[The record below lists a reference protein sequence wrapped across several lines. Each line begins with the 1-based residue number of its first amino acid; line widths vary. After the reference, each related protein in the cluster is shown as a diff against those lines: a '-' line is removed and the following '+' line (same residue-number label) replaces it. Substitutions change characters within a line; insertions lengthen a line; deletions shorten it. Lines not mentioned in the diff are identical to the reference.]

1 MAGSDEKANPFG
13 VLVCGGG
20 NAAQV
25 AGSMFAA
32 RYETYAISLFQDE
45 AARWKSAMMN
55 PRWNDTLAPGME
67 LTLDTGRKLQS
78 RLTDIT
84 NDPKVVEK
92 VNVVVLAVPSFAHGQ
107 YFEAFAPYMK
117 PGTIV
122 AVMPAR
128 SGGDI
133 LFSKCLGDKAKDM
146 IFVGF
151 ETLPWACRFTEW
163 GRRATILGTKE
174 NILAAVTPP
183 SQAKK
188 ALATLQGLLGV
199 FPFVQESPNN
209 FGISLRNP
217 GAVIHPGVMY
227 GRWCDEKWDGKP
239 VAEKPL
245 FYQGVDEF
253 TQTVLEGLT
262 SEIQEI
268 KKAVV
273 AKVPGLDLKDA
284 CTLYE
289 WYMACYEN
297 QISDK
302 SSLMRAMNT
311 CSAYTGLTHPMKD
324 QDGGFMPDLK
334 YRYLAED
341 VPTGLC
347 FMKGTAE
354 IFGVASPTM
363 DKVVAWAQKQIGMEI
378 IVDGKMSGKDIAK
391 TRAPQG
397 MGVSDADAFIKACQL
412 A

>member
-1 MAGSDEKANPFG
+1 MLK
-13 VLVCGGG
+13 
-20 NAAQV
+20 
-25 AGSMFAA
+25 
-32 RYETYAISLFQDE
+32 
-45 AARWKSAMMN
+45 
-55 PRWNDTLAPGME
+55 PRWNDPLPPGME
-67 LTLDTGRKLQS
+67 LTLDTGKKLFS
-78 RLTDIT
+78 RPTDIT
-84 NDPKVVEK
+84 NDPKIVEK

-107 YFEAFAPYMK
+107 YFEAFAPHMK

-133 LFSKCLGDKAKDM
+133 LFAKCLGDKAKDM

-151 ETLPWACRFTEW
+151 ETLPWACRFTDW
-163 GRRATILGTKE
+163 GRKATILGTKE

-183 SQAKK
+183 SK
-188 ALATLQGLLGV
+188 ARKAIAALQGLLGV
-199 FPFVQESPNN
+199 FPCVDESPNN

-239 VAEKPL
+239 VAAKPL

-262 SEIQEI
+262 NEIQEI

-284 CTLYE
+284 CTLFE
-289 WYMACYEN
+289 WYIACYEN

-302 SSLMRAMNT
+302 SSLMKCMNT
-311 CSAYTGLTHPMKD
+311 CSAYTGLTHPMKEAE
-324 QDGGFMPDLK
+324 GGFVPDLK

-354 IFGVASPTM
+354 IFGVPSPTM
-363 DKVVAWAQKQIGMEI
+363 DKVLEWAQKHIGMEI
-378 IVDGKMSGKDIAK
+378 IVGGKMSGKDIGK

-397 MGVSDADAFIKACQL
+397 MGVSTADDFIKACQL